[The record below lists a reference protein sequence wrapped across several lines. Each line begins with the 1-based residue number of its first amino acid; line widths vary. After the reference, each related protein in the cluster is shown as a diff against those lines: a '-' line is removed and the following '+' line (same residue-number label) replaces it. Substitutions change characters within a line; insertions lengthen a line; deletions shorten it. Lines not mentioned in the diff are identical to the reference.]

1 MSNSNP
7 NYFRLGLFV
16 FGGIAALVAVILI
29 FGSGQLFKKSFM
41 VETYVEKSVT
51 GLDVGA
57 DVRFRGVKL
66 GQVTAILLSGRVY
79 ENEIKLDNRKEYVI
93 VRMRILGDPDELLN
107 NVNSLVAVDL
117 RARIKSMGITGVNY
131 VEFDYYPDYK
141 NYPTLPY
148 TWTPKYAVIPS
159 LPSQTEQLL
168 AGLQGLMQKLD
179 QADFGSTQRKFDS
192 LLTNLNS
199 ILTGDGKANAGIVQ
213 SVQDLN
219 VLLTKINQVT
229 NNEELNILMREI
241 IASAISL
248 RQTLGSV
255 QGDTALSVE
264 NIKQASAQLN
274 DFTRIISQSPSSLIW
289 SESPAKIILPT
300 NGTQGAST
308 EGVQK

>member
-16 FGGIAALVAVILI
+16 FGGIAALVVTILI
-29 FGSGQLFKKSFM
+29 FGSGQLFKESFM

-66 GQVTAILLSGRVY
+66 GQVTAILLSGKVY
-79 ENEIKLDNRKEYVI
+79 ESEAKLGDRKEYVI

-107 NVNSLVAVDL
+107 NVNNLVAIDL

-141 NYPTLPY
+141 NYPMLPY

-168 AGLQGLMQKLD
+168 AGLQGLLLKLD
-179 QADFGSTQRKFDS
+179 QTDFSSTQRKFDT
-192 LLTNLNS
+192 LLTNLNT
-199 ILTGDGKANAGIVQ
+199 ILTGDGNANAGIVK

-219 VLLTKINQVT
+219 SLLTKLNQVT
-229 NNEELNILMREI
+229 NNEELQVLMREI
-241 IASAISL
+241 IASAITL
-248 RQTLGSV
+248 RQMLGAV

-264 NIKQASAQLN
+264 NIKQASTQLN
-274 DFTRIISQSPSSLIW
+274 DLTRIISQSPSTLIW
-289 SESPAKIILPT
+289 AEPPAKIILPT
-300 NGTQGAST
+300 NGTPATSAGGA
-308 EGVQK
+308 QK